1 MILIWGFIGFMVSLL
16 VIAGVV
22 SYHFPNAPQ
31 YKNNGNKTKGSSY
44 DDDYDDDESNTG
56 FFSDDYSSS
65 DSFSYD
71 DEYEPVTDITDPQ
84 CLDDSEPW
92 DWTF

>member
-1 MILIWGFIGFMVSLL
+1 MILIWGFIGFMVSLVVL
-16 VIAGVV
+16 SFIAG
-22 SYHFPNAPQ
+22 FLLPNTGNT
-31 YKNNGNKTKGSSY
+31 KTNKTKGSPF